1 MSRRRERSPESTG
14 RSTRPRIESNRNN
27 NPAFITDLRREIDSY
42 NVGLSTIEAAMADAR
57 GEIRRGSFEPSRGR
71 RALDSTDESILTDP
85 RFFQDEDEFHVNVG
99 AYPYYRSRA
108 PHNPWNGYYNV
119 QRKHGDL
126 GFEPEFNYV
135 QVHAEGDREQDAYYK
150 RHRDYYRPGA
160 RDDADL
166 GPSTAIPRLSQRRLD
181 YPVNSTAVLRNE
193 NAIVGLRNEALLRNL
208 NRGRLYGLDGNTMF
222 SPPTP
227 EFEPTSPFP
236 MDIVE
241 EEALFGEGI
250 KKTRCWKGYKPVKG
264 KKAYS
269 KGSCKKAK

>member
-1 MSRRRERSPESTG
+1 MSRVRERSPESTE
-14 RSTRPRIESNRNN
+14 RRTRPRVESNRSN
-27 NPAFITDLRREIDSY
+27 NPAFIADLRRHIDSY
-42 NVGLSTIEAAMADAR
+42 STGLSTIEASMADMF
-57 GEIRRGSFEPSRGR
+57 GQIRTGTFIPSRER
-71 RALDSTDESILTDP
+71 RALDSVDESVLLDP
-85 RFFQDEDEFHVNVG
+85 NFFSDNEEFHVNVG

-108 PHNPWNGYYNV
+108 SHNPWNGYYNV

-126 GFEPEFNYV
+126 GFEPDFNMV
-135 QVHAEGDREQDAYYK
+135 QVRSDGDREQDN
-150 RHRDYYRPGA
+150 YYRNLMAHNA
-160 RDDADL
+160 RRYYPSDI
-166 GPSTAIPRLSQRRLD
+166 GPSTDIPRLSQRRLD
-181 YPVNSTAVLRNE
+181 YPVNSTAVIRNE

-236 MDIVE
+236 MDIAE